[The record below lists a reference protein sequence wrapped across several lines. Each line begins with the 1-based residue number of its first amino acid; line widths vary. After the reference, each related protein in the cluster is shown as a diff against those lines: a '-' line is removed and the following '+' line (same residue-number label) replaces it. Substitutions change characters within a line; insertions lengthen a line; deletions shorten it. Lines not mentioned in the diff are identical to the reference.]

1 MMINANFLKSLLPA
15 FLASLFMSSAYGQG
29 ADHPLIERFPD
40 SRISDLEFEPDSNY
54 RLILGSLARTRGVV
68 VPGESERLRGD
79 VTKIIYEIS
88 EEFNGEDVYD
98 FFQQQ
103 IQDKGYDVLFS
114 CAGRDCGSS
123 VYWANDIFQNRVLY
137 GPERNQYYIAMRT
150 PPSMGDQAHMVL
162 YIITRGNRQLLAYL
176 EVIQEAG
183 TAPPVE
189 LLSTQ
194 ILDEINEQGSVIL
207 PGIAFINDRQLTDD
221 ADLAAVAREL
231 NGSPDMNFYLVAHLG
246 GDQDLDQLL
255 NRSMIRAQTVR
266 QGLINL
272 GVDGSRLLA
281 RGVGPLAPSCVGENC
296 PERVELVLRPVSE

>member
-1 MMINANFLKSLLPA
+1 MSAALAFALVLVLP
-15 FLASLFMSSAYGQG
+15 SALGQG
-29 ADHPLIERFPD
+29 ADHPLVDRFPD
-40 SRISDLEFEPDSNY
+40 SQIIDLEFEPDSNY
-54 RLILGSLARTRGVV
+54 SLIQGSLARTRGVV
-68 VPGESERLRGD
+68 VPEQSERLRGD

-88 EEFNGEDVYD
+88 EEFNGDDVYQ
-98 FFQQQ
+98 FFQDQ

-114 CAGRDCGSS
+114 CSGRECGSS

-137 GPERNQYYIAMRT
+137 GPERNQYYMAMRT
-150 PPSMGDQAHMVL
+150 PTTMGDPAHMVL

-189 LLSTQ
+189 LLTTQ
-194 ILDEINEQGSVIL
+194 ILDEINEQGSAVL
-207 PGIAFINDRQLTDD
+207 PGITFINDRQLTAD
-221 ADLAAVAREL
+221 ADLTAVAQEL
-231 NGSPDMNFYLVAHLG
+231 NSSPEMNFYLVVHLG
-246 GDQDLDQLL
+246 GNQDLDQLT

-281 RGVGPLAPSCVGENC
+281 RGIGPLAPDCATENC
-296 PERVELVLRPVSE
+296 SERVVLVLRPASE

>member
-1 MMINANFLKSLLPA
+1 MMNKTTFLKLLVPA
-15 FLASLFMSSAYGQG
+15 LLASLSISFVHGQG
-29 ADHPLIERFPD
+29 ADHPLIDRFPD

-79 VTKIIYEIS
+79 VTRIIYEIS
-88 EEFNGEDVYD
+88 EEFNGEDVYQY
-98 FFQQQ
+98 FQEQ
-103 IQDKGYDVLFS
+103 IRDKGYDVLFS
-114 CAGRDCGSS
+114 CSGRDCGSS

-150 PPSMGDQAHMVL
+150 PASMGDPAHMVL

-194 ILDEINEQGSVIL
+194 ILDEVNEQGSAIL
-207 PGIAFINDRQLTDD
+207 PGITFINDRQLTDD
-221 ADLAAVAREL
+221 ADLSAVAREL
-231 NGSPDMNFYLVAHLG
+231 NSNPEMSFYLVAHLG
-246 GDQDLDQLL
+246 GDQDLDQLT

-266 QGLINL
+266 QGLINV
-272 GVDGSRLLA
+272 GVDGNRLLA
-281 RGVGPLAPSCVGENC
+281 RGVGPLAPNCGGENC
-296 PERVELVLRPVSE
+296 AERVVLVLRPPSE